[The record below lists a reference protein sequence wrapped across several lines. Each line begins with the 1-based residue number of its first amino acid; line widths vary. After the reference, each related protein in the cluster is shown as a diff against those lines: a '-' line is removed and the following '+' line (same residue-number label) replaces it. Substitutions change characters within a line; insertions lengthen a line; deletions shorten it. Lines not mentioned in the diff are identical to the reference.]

1 MIYSTGCE
9 YAIRALIRLAQ
20 QAPTGGLCRL
30 QDLVD
35 NDNLPEQFVGKL
47 LQVLVR
53 ADLLVS
59 SRGRG
64 GGFALRTL
72 PREIVLRQI
81 VEAIDGKDRTRRCI
95 LGLSACD
102 ENQACPQHDCW
113 VGIRRQID
121 EVLDKTTL
129 ADLVEAMSR
138 KQSRLSRRR

>member
-20 QAPTGGLCRL
+20 QAPTGALCRL
-30 QDLVD
+30 QDFVN
-35 NDNLPEQFVGKL
+35 NDNMPEQFVGKL
-47 LQVLVR
+47 LQMLVR

-64 GGFALRTL
+64 GGFALRML
-72 PREIVLRQI
+72 PREMALRQI

-102 ENQACPQHDCW
+102 ENQACPQHEGW
-113 VGIRRQID
+113 VSIRRQID
-121 EVLDKTTL
+121 ELLDKTTL
-129 ADLVEAMSR
+129 ADLVDAMAK
-138 KQSRLSRRR
+138 KQSKLNRRR